1 MTATASL
8 CYNPSNNFSRT
19 NQPKKRYLRNNSFS
33 PNLSTSRSLT
43 SGFIPFKLWAKSAMD
58 GFIRT
63 ARRDG
68 TTDEHIE
75 VLEQEAFVD
84 MSSELQPKYL
94 FQEVESTLNRL
105 TKWIVSALF
114 GVFVIWRHDAEAL
127 WFAGGSVVNAILSV
141 LLKQILNQ
149 KRPSTVKSDPGMPS
163 SHSQSIFFAVMF
175 IILSSVELLRINA
188 FTITSSCLALAF
200 GSYLSYLRVSQ
211 KLHTVSQVVV
221 GAVVGSIFSILWY
234 WLWNAFV
241 IDAFVSSLWVRIIVI
256 LGSVAFCIGSFSC
269 RFVPI
274 KLWVASAMDES
285 IRTCY
290 KDRKSDE
297 HVKVLEQEAF
307 VERSS
312 EFQPKFLFQEV
323 ESTLN
328 HLSKWIVTVLF
339 GVFIIWRHD
348 AEALWFA
355 GGSILNAMFSISLKH
370 LLNQKRPSSLKSDP
384 GMPYSHAQ
392 SIFFTVIFIIL
403 SSVELLTINELTITS
418 SSLALAFGS
427 YFSYLRV
434 SQKLHTVSQ
443 VIVGAVIGSICS
455 ILWNLVMFSYTY
467 DLPVA

>member
-8 CYNPSNNFSRT
+8 CYNPSNNFLRI
-19 NQPKKRYLRNNSFS
+19 NQPKQRYLRNNSFS
-33 PNLSTSRSLT
+33 PNFSTSRSFT
-43 SGFIPFKLWAKSAMD
+43 SGFLPMKLLAKSVID
-58 GFIRT
+58 RFVRT
-63 ARRDG
+63 AHRDG

-94 FQEVESTLNRL
+94 FQKVESTLNRL

-175 IILSSVELLRINA
+175 IILSSVELLRVNA

-256 LGSVAFCIGSFSC
+256 LGSVAFCIGSFNC

-285 IRTCY
+285 IRTRY

-307 VERSS
+307 VDISS

-370 LLNQKRPSSLKSDP
+370 ILNQKRPSSLKSDP
-384 GMPYSHAQ
+384 GMPSSHAQ

-418 SSLALAFGS
+418 SSLVLAFGS

-455 ILWNLVMFSYTY
+455 ILWNLVMFSYKC

>member
-1 MTATASL
+1 MLKLSFHMTTTSTL
-8 CYNPSNNFSRT
+8 CYNPSNNFFS
-19 NQPKKRYLRNNSFS
+19 RNNPKQRYMKNTSFV
-33 PNLSTSRSLT
+33 PL
-43 SGFIPFKLWAKSAMD
+43 FSA
-58 GFIRT
+58 
-63 ARRDG
+63 
-68 TTDEHIE
+68 
-75 VLEQEAFVD
+75 
-84 MSSELQPKYL
+84 S
-94 FQEVESTLNRL
+94 
-105 TKWIVSALF
+105 
-114 GVFVIWRHDAEAL
+114 
-127 WFAGGSVVNAILSV
+127 
-141 LLKQILNQ
+141 
-149 KRPSTVKSDPGMPS
+149 
-163 SHSQSIFFAVMF
+163 
-175 IILSSVELLRINA
+175 
-188 FTITSSCLALAF
+188 
-200 GSYLSYLRVSQ
+200 
-211 KLHTVSQVVV
+211 
-221 GAVVGSIFSILWY
+221 
-234 WLWNAFV
+234 
-241 IDAFVSSLWVRIIVI
+241 
-256 LGSVAFCIGSFSC
+256 GSFSC

-384 GMPYSHAQ
+384 GMPSSHAQ

-455 ILWNLVMFSYTY
+455 ILWYCLWNALMLDAFVSSLWVRIIVVLGSAGIWLCFLIHMICQW
-467 DLPVA
+467 LKHK

>member
-1 MTATASL
+1 MLKFHMRTTSTL
-8 CYNPSNNFSRT
+8 CYNPSNNFFST
-19 NQPKKRYLRNNSFS
+19 NHPKQRYMKTTSFV
-33 PNLSTSRSLT
+33 PL
-43 SGFIPFKLWAKSAMD
+43 FSA
-58 GFIRT
+58 
-63 ARRDG
+63 
-68 TTDEHIE
+68 
-75 VLEQEAFVD
+75 
-84 MSSELQPKYL
+84 S
-94 FQEVESTLNRL
+94 
-105 TKWIVSALF
+105 
-114 GVFVIWRHDAEAL
+114 
-127 WFAGGSVVNAILSV
+127 
-141 LLKQILNQ
+141 
-149 KRPSTVKSDPGMPS
+149 
-163 SHSQSIFFAVMF
+163 
-175 IILSSVELLRINA
+175 
-188 FTITSSCLALAF
+188 
-200 GSYLSYLRVSQ
+200 
-211 KLHTVSQVVV
+211 
-221 GAVVGSIFSILWY
+221 
-234 WLWNAFV
+234 
-241 IDAFVSSLWVRIIVI
+241 
-256 LGSVAFCIGSFSC
+256 GSFNC

-285 IRTCY
+285 IRTRY

-307 VERSS
+307 VDISS

-370 LLNQKRPSSLKSDP
+370 ILNQKRPSSLKSDP
-384 GMPYSHAQ
+384 GMPSSHAQ

-455 ILWNLVMFSYTY
+455 ILWYCLWNALMLDAFVSSLWVRIIVVLGSAGIWLCF
-467 DLPVA
+467 LINVICQWLKHK